1 MLILCH
7 YQTILSGILFVLV
20 LLTVCRIIFPYLLS
34 IFIKVLEFS
43 VQGIQVGAARVLS
56 AFLMMADLM
65 QPYLFGSSFGLDD
78 KQVWCVYIYFLVPC

>member
-1 MLILCH
+1 M
-7 YQTILSGILFVLV
+7 
-20 LLTVCRIIFPYLLS
+20 
-34 IFIKVLEFS
+34 
-43 VQGIQVGAARVLS
+43 QGIQVGAARVLS